1 MNILPSNN
9 SWTICVG
16 ALLASCVLL
25 LQNATVNADQL
36 EEQLSVHPSLAI
48 ADTLPSLIRQA
59 AHATRAEELNTLER
73 DTLDSLTARFSPM
86 LAADEEST
94 EEAGAEELG
103 DSCPTA
109 HEETPANVPA
119 AASAPE
125 STTPPETA
133 AAEPDPADPAEPPAQ
148 AASLATSPAPP
159 VVLKIT
165 VAKPEPAATL
175 EAPDSVAS
183 SNALAAAVPARLQ
196 KLSQRVDHALMLAS
210 EQAATLPESSGTESV
225 PEATPSDPP
234 ATPSPST
241 DTPAISV
248 TSGAAPAEAG
258 AASPVPAA
266 EAEEQ
271 KEPELTQA
279 PPMRCRVLLLG
290 DSLMEDMG
298 PRVHKALQNRR
309 GLEFIISAKF
319 STGLCRPDTFDW
331 PKHMREVVSKYKPNL
346 VVFFI
351 GANDAMPMR
360 TENRK
365 YVQPGTAIWRETYKR
380 RIDEL
385 VSIAR
390 EADMD
395 IIWIEMPAVG
405 GRYNKLLHDTQIA
418 QREYCEAN
426 GIENLQTDPLLSG
439 VWGKYEAFGEYNGKT
454 VRLRVK
460 DLTHLSP
467 NGNRKVLD
475 HLLPI
480 LEKHLISFYRAHPEC
495 ALSEE
500 EAAGIRRRSA
510 IYTCHYDN
518 PKPKPQQKPVEPPPA
533 S

>member
-9 SWTICVG
+9 AWTICAG
-16 ALLASCVLL
+16 TFIASCVLL
-25 LQNATVNADQL
+25 LQNATVNADQF
-36 EEQLSVHPSLAI
+36 EARLSSYPSLATVN
-48 ADTLPSLIRQA
+48 TLLSLIRQA
-59 AHATRAEELNTLER
+59 AHATRAEKLNTLER
-73 DTLDSLTARFSPM
+73 DTLDALTARFSPM

-94 EEAGAEELG
+94 EEAETEELG
-103 DSCPTA
+103 DSCLAAHGATPTSVS
-109 HEETPANVPA
+109 TDT
-119 AASAPE
+119 SAQE
-125 STTPPETA
+125 SNAPPETVTA
-133 AAEPDPADPAEPPAQ
+133 DPEPAEPPAQ
-148 AASLATSPAPP
+148 AASMAASPAPP
-159 VVLKIT
+159 VVLEIT
-165 VAKPEPAATL
+165 VANQEPAATP

-183 SNALAAAVPARLQ
+183 ANALEAAVPARLQ

-210 EQAATLPESSGTESV
+210 EQAAALPPPGTEPV
-225 PEATPSDPP
+225 PETASSDPP

-248 TSGAAPAEAG
+248 TSGTAP
-258 AASPVPAA
+258 A

-298 PRVHKALQNRR
+298 PRIHKALQNRR

-319 STGLCRPDTFDW
+319 STGLCRPEFFNW
-331 PKHMREVVSKYKPNL
+331 PEHMREVVSKYKPNL
-346 VVFFI
+346 VVFFL
-351 GANDAMPMR
+351 GANDGMPMR

-365 YVQPGTAIWRETYKR
+365 YVQPGTAIWRETYKSR
-380 RIDEL
+380 MDEL

-395 IIWIEMPAVG
+395 IIWIELPAVG

-426 GIENLQTDPLLSG
+426 GIENLQTDPLFSG

-460 DLTHLSP
+460 DMAHLAPS
-467 NGNRKVLD
+467 GSRKVLD

-480 LEKHLISFYRAHPEC
+480 LEKHLISFYHSHPEC

-500 EAAGIRRRSA
+500 EAAGIRRCNA
-510 IYTCHYDN
+510 VYTCHYGRTK
-518 PKPKPQQKPVEPPPA
+518 PKRKPEPKPQQQPVAPPPV